1 MKDYQKLII
10 SVLIPLLVGFIGSFF
25 TSDAIGTWYSGLVKP
40 SFNPPAW
47 LFAPAWTI
55 LYILIGISFYL
66 VWKTGWDDKKNIVL
80 GVYSVQLI
88 LNLLWSILFF
98 GLRNPLLGLIEIIV
112 LWFVILLNI
121 IVFYRI
127 KKEAGILLV
136 PYLFWV
142 SFASVLN
149 YYIFILN

>member
-1 MKDYQKLII
+1 
-10 SVLIPLLVGFIGSFF
+10 VGFIGSFF

-98 GLRNPLLGLIEIIV
+98 GLRNCSLVRYFVEYHSLLQ
-112 LWFVILLNI
+112 N
-121 IVFYRI
+121 
-127 KKEAGILLV
+127 KERSR
-136 PYLFWV
+136 Y
-142 SFASVLN
+142 FARAL
-149 YYIFILN
+149 FILGIICICS